1 MTTSVQLPDACLN
14 QIGAHMRPE
23 FFQALCDPVRI
34 ALVAHLAANARPL
47 TVTEASECCGIHF
60 SGVSRHL
67 GILRRAGVV
76 RSSKRGREVLYELE
90 LDAFTASLRG
100 LADALESCWAS
111 GKASATSHAAG

>member
-1 MTTSVQLPDACLN
+1 MTTRLDLPDACLDK
-14 QIGAHMRPE
+14 IGAQMQPE

-34 ALVAHLAANARPL
+34 ALVAHLAASARPL

-76 RSSKRGREVLYELE
+76 RASKRGREVLYQLE
-90 LDAFTASLRG
+90 VDSFAASLRG

-111 GKASATSHAAG
+111 GKAAASPHVAD